1 MRLATWNIR
10 ELPWLLALL
19 GLMVPLVAGGL
30 VLWPLVAAWLLIL
43 VLLRVLGGTVLPKDR
58 RVRIG
63 LAIAALPLL
72 VLLAFA
78 AGWCLIPAD
87 VAWLVIEV
95 VRPAG

>member
-1 MRLATWNIR
+1 MRLANWNIR

-19 GLMVPLVAGGL
+19 GLIVPLVAGGL
-30 VLWPLVAAWLLIL
+30 VLLPLIAAWLLVL
-43 VLLRVLGGTVLPKDR
+43 ALLRAFGGAVLPKDR

-63 LAIAALPLL
+63 LAIAVLPLL

-78 AGWCLIPAD
+78 AAWCLIPAD

-95 VRPAG
+95 ARPAG